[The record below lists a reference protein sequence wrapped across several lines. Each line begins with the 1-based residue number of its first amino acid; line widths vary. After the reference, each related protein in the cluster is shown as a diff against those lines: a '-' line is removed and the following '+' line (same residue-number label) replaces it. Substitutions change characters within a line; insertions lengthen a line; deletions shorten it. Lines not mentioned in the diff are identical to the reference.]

1 MLVDPNMSHQNTTFL
16 ALGSNLG
23 DRKSYLTQA
32 IHEIS
37 TKVGFIVK
45 VSKFYRTEPLNPD
58 NISDQPEFLNAV
70 LEVKTDLSPGELLAA
85 TQRIEAGLGLDRS
98 AKIPWGP
105 RIIDID
111 ILTYEDQVVSEPDLI
126 IPHKEMCNRDFVLI
140 PLNEIA
146 PAFVH
151 PTNKKQISQLIQE
164 LDARGALNH
173 MIAPMD

>member
-1 MLVDPNMSHQNTTFL
+1 MVLDRNMSRQFTTYL

-37 TKVGFIVK
+37 TRVGFIVK
-45 VSKFYRTEPLNPD
+45 VSKFYRTEPLNPE

-70 LEVKTDLSPGELLAA
+70 LEVKTDLTPGELLAT

-111 ILTYEDQVVSEPDLI
+111 ILTYEDQIVNEPDLT
-126 IPHKEMCNRDFVLI
+126 IPHKEMSNRDFVLI

-151 PTNKKQISQLIQE
+151 PISKTRISQLIQE
-164 LDARGALNH
+164 LDARGRLNH
-173 MIAPMD
+173 MIAPLD